1 MERFRNPSRQGGFT
15 LIEMAIV
22 LVIIGLIIGAVLK
35 GQDLIQNAR
44 AKKFA
49 NYVRACEIAQW
60 NWLDRKGHF
69 NGDTGEHDGKI
80 DVDVVKDD
88 WDNFKNPVKN
98 TITLGSSSFGQVFG
112 FDNGTVGKNFVAIT
126 PAGGGTYKS
135 EEMVFIETF
144 DASIDGNANGTD
156 GNVVCTNSA
165 PTGGIVSSGITNAT
179 CAPGGTQAMIYYFD

>member
-49 NYVRACEIAQW
+49 NFIRAAEVGQW

-69 NGDTGEHDGKI
+69 NGDNDSTPDGLIDSDPDWTGFQNKP
-80 DVDVVKDD
+80 KS
-88 WDNFKNPVKN
+88 K
-98 TITLGSSSFGQVFG
+98 ITLGSHTFDLYHG
-112 FDNGTVGKNFVAIT
+112 FNGTDNFIAVT
-126 PAGGGTYKS
+126 PQGDPFD
-135 EEMVFIETF
+135 EDELVFPETF
-144 DASIDGNANGTD
+144 DASIDGVANGTAGSVICVDSAVD
-156 GNVVCTNSA
+156 GN
-165 PTGGIVSSGITNAT
+165 GNAT
-179 CAPGGTQAMIYYFD
+179 ENFGSAVECDTSANSLIYYFD